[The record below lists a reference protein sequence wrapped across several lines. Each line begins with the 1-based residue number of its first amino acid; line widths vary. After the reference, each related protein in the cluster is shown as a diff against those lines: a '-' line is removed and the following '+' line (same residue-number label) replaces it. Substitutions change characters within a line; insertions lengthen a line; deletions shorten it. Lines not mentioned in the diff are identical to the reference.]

1 MAGDF
6 GSPGFGSWR
15 ASAAAPRYVNDSVA
29 GSSFTHGTYQGAP
42 RNRVKLRGQSASRRP
57 AVIDP
62 MTPDAILDSSQLLL
76 PRQTPLLALQEG
88 FGAVRSASEM
98 RKPVLLLS
106 ALLASSGFVTGEV
119 KTPEK
124 VPIEITSTGETTYEN
139 GLATARDNVAIH
151 VGDTDIYA
159 DYAQYNS
166 RTHEVELRGHV
177 RIYRDKPTATVPN
190 KPAHKYKDEES
201 GQETSFYRA
210 DSGIYNVDT
219 KRIRATNMRTESQPY
234 FLSGQNVSEISEN
247 AYLIQNGTFT
257 THDAP
262 NPDFHL
268 QARTIRV
275 YEKDRVIFRNVTLYV
290 GKVPVFWWPYLYQS
304 LNDAFSFTVTP
315 AYLSSWGPS
324 LLTQVMFPITDD
336 IKGRIRLDYRGLRG
350 VAVGFDPSIEYGK
363 DKNSWAKIKTYYIQ
377 DQDPLLN
384 QTAVPRKDVPTG
396 RYRLSLQDRTN
407 FSDDIY
413 GIANLTKLSDQ
424 YVMQDFY
431 QGEFRVDP
439 VPDNVIALTKT
450 DPFFTLTG
458 ITRFQANEFFTTTE
472 RLPEVVLDIKRHAL
486 FGGPIFYEGES
497 GFANLR
503 LQFPDGSG
511 FQNYNT
517 DRFDTFHQL
526 TFPNTY
532 FGWLSI
538 VPRVGFRGTYYGK
551 TWDLGS
557 TTFVPPSNPLIPDF
571 ILPPPTLA
579 NPVKFDGDTLRTVFN
594 TGAEAS
600 FKMSQ
605 KWENVQSRAFGL
617 DGLMHVIQPFTNFS
631 YVEENGPNPLSI
643 LEFDRFEPST
653 QLRAID
659 FPQFTPIDSID
670 SWTVWRVGVRNR
682 LETRRDDRTITWL
695 ELDTFFDVNFDN
707 PYDRTDY
714 SNFFNNLRFTPL
726 PWMSFSVNS
735 QVPAFAKG
743 FTEVNTIASVQ
754 PIANLQLSVGHRYL
768 NDNPFF
774 LDSSLFLVGGY
785 YRINDNWGVGA
796 QEQYEATTGLLE
808 QQRYSIYRDLSSWVA
823 SFGGVIRDNK
833 GVKEY
838 VVIFTMTLKAFPKF
852 GFDLNFDPTSQG
864 E

>member
-1 MAGDF
+1 MRTLVLLVAALF
-6 GSPGFGSWR
+6 
-15 ASAAAPRYVNDSVA
+15 ASA
-29 GSSFTHGTYQGAP
+29 G
-42 RNRVKLRGQSASRRP
+42 LIRGE
-57 AVIDP
+57 I
-62 MTPDAILDSSQLLL
+62 
-76 PRQTPLLALQEG
+76 
-88 FGAVRSASEM
+88 
-98 RKPVLLLS
+98 
-106 ALLASSGFVTGEV
+106 
-119 KTPEK
+119 KTPQN

-151 VGDTDIYA
+151 IGNTDIYA

-166 RTHEVELRGHV
+166 TTHDVELRGHV
-177 RIYRDKPTATVPN
+177 RIYRDTSLYIA
-190 KPAHKYKDEES
+190 ES
-201 GQETSFYRA
+201 GVYNTET
-210 DSGIYNVDT
+210 
-219 KRIRATNMRTESQPY
+219 KKIRAINGRTASQPY
-234 FLSGQNVSEISEN
+234 FLSGANVGSIEEN
-247 AYLIQNGTFT
+247 GYLIQNGTFT
-257 THDAP
+257 TDDSAK
-262 NPDFHL
+262 PDFHL
-268 QARTIRV
+268 HARKIRV
-275 YEKDRVIFRNVTLYV
+275 YEKDRVIFQYVTAYI

-304 LNDAFSFTVTP
+304 LSDTFSFTVSP
-315 AYLSSWGPS
+315 AYTSTWGPS
-324 LLTQVMFPITDD
+324 LLTQVTFPITDN
-336 IKGRIRLDYRGLRG
+336 IKGRARFDYFGRRGP
-350 VAVGFDPSIEYGK
+350 AIGFDPVIDYGK
-363 DKNSWAKIKTYYIQ
+363 DEDSQARIKSFYIQ
-377 DQDPLLN
+377 DQNPELN
-384 QTAVPRKDVPTG
+384 QTNIPRQDVPTG
-396 RYRLSLQDRTN
+396 RYRLSLEDRTN
-407 FSDDIY
+407 FTDEIY
-413 GIANLTKLSDQ
+413 GLANLTKLSDP

-431 QGEFRVDP
+431 PGEFRVDP
-439 VPDNVIALTKT
+439 VPDNVVAVAKT
-450 DPFFTLTG
+450 DPFFTITG
-458 ITRFQANEFFTTTE
+458 IARFQANEFFTTTE
-472 RLPEVVLDIKRHAL
+472 RLPEVVLDVKRHAL

-503 LQFPDGSG
+503 LQFPDDSG

-579 NPVKFDGDTLRTVFN
+579 NPVKFDGDTFRTVFN

-600 FKMSQ
+600 FKISRT
-605 KWENVQSRAFGL
+605 WENVQSRAFGL

-838 VVIFTMTLKAFPKF
+838 GVIFTMTLKAFPKF